1 MYKKYLNVGF
11 LLLLMISALNGCK
24 KETKEQYPV
33 VIIDK
38 PLKQDVKIY
47 GEYVGQIE
55 PVAYVELQ
63 ARVEVYLE

>member
-47 GEYVGQIE
+47 GEYVLIIWGI
-55 PVAYVELQ
+55 PILP
-63 ARVEVYLE
+63 LEHLF